1 MKDVS
6 LKSTQK
12 ELKAWV
18 KHHVPVRGDRILW
31 GKPLFSDMKKKKSRQ
46 GEEVEDDPEGS
57 VSKHEG
63 NDLNNTVGEQSQEA
77 DRSEH
82 GEEINRRNERRL
94 GVQRNNNVMLQGAQL
109 WRLGLMVILVA
120 QPNDH

>member
-1 MKDVS
+1 M
-6 LKSTQK
+6 
-12 ELKAWV
+12 
-18 KHHVPVRGDRILW
+18 W
-31 GKPLFSDMKKKKSRQ
+31 GKPLFSDMKKKNSRQ